1 MPRILEP
8 VTVVKTPEVDITE
21 YAGNG
26 SSGQPAISLAHVKA
40 EGNWAEPWQCP
51 EFDEWVLIQKGE
63 VHIEHSHGDTV
74 VVKAGQAV
82 CLAKGERVQWVFPDE
97 ISTSRSAPDAP
108 ANVLRR
114 TTDRTLRPTTSTWTS
129 TTWCRRTTGRPP
141 RRATRR
147 CTIPP
152 RTPWMGSRT
161 PPRTQSIFSRWAT
174 TSTRAKAGRQT
185 VQWKLLKMTRHTLGS
200 EKDRPQ
206 VQGALTRR

>member
-82 CLAKGERVQWVFPDE
+82 YLAKGERVRWVFPE
-97 ISTSRSAPDAP
+97 GGCEYIPICLPGFTP
-108 ANVLRR
+108 ANVHRE
-114 TTDRTLRPTTSTWTS
+114 DDGPNPPPHDKHVDIYHMVQTLSL
-129 TTWCRRTTGRPP
+129 
-141 RRATRR
+141 
-147 CTIPP
+147 IH
-152 RTPWMGSRT
+152 
-161 PPRTQSIFSRWAT
+161 I
-174 TSTRAKAGRQT
+174 
-185 VQWKLLKMTRHTLGS
+185 
-200 EKDRPQ
+200 
-206 VQGALTRR
+206 